1 MMGSKGLLHATEM
14 AILNANYMAKRLE
27 GHYKV
32 LYRGRKGTA
41 VRTHACSLRF
51 QGRFQIKKLIVSNI
65 IGLISHLK
73 TFLLGVLVLTWIGFV
88 AHEFILDVRPFKKTA
103 NIEAVDVA
111 KRLQDYG
118 IFLGPLIPTKVDSG
132 ILYTLKTHT

>member
-1 MMGSKGLLHATEM
+1 MGAKGLLHASEV

-32 LYRGRKGTA
+32 LFRGRKGTWLDFFK
-41 VRTHACSLRF
+41 CC
-51 QGRFQIKKLIVSNI
+51 
-65 IGLISHLK
+65 HLGK
-73 TFLLGVLVLTWIGFV
+73 SASGQHSAPSFVGYV

-118 IFLGPLIPTKVDSG
+118 ARPAL
-132 ILYTLKTHT
+132 TLLKLQLFFFFS